1 MPPAMDAAA
10 ELPLIDLDFSLK
22 QKIRFSYSRPE
33 DPVLKKAVIC
43 GIEKLSGQGFFKR
56 HYLDWSNRD
65 HTSENIFAAGIR
77 LLGIT
82 LAHDAEALAAVP
94 TRGPLLVVA
103 NHPYGVADGLGLGDL
118 VTRVR
123 PDTKI
128 MTHSL
133 LCQPPEAQRFMLPVD
148 FGNTAAARQRSARTR
163 REAVQWLKD
172 GHCVALFPAGG
183 VATRQKPTK
192 GPALDLPWH
201 PFVSKLAAVAGVQVL
216 PLFFHGQNSTL
227 FHLAS
232 HTSYPLRI
240 ALLFRETLRQLGS
253 TINVDV
259 GAPVPG
265 ESLPHGEGKEAVAAA
280 LRAITFGLDK
290 TGASSVQPFDWPKH
304 VAT

>member
-10 ELPLIDLDFSLK
+10 ELPLIDFDFSLTE
-22 QKIRFSYSRPE
+22 KIRFSYSRPE

-56 HYLDWSNRD
+56 RYLEWSSRG

-77 LLGIT
+77 LLGID
-82 LAHDAEALAAVP
+82 LAHDPAALAAVP

-103 NHPYGVADGLGLGDL
+103 NHPYGVADGLALGDL

-133 LCQPPEAQRFMLPVD
+133 LCQPPEAQRFLLPVD
-148 FGNTAAARQRSARTR
+148 FGKSSEARQRSARTR
-163 REAVQWLKD
+163 RDAVQWLRD

-183 VATRQKPTK
+183 VATRQKPTQ

-201 PFVSKLAAVAGVQVL
+201 PFVAKLAAVSGVQVL

-232 HTSYPLRI
+232 HLSYPLRI
-240 ALLFRETLRQLGS
+240 ALLFRETLRQLGE
-253 TINVDV
+253 TIRVEV
-259 GAPVPG
+259 GPTVAG
-265 ESLPHGEGKEAVAAA
+265 ESLPHGEGKDAVAAA

-290 TGASSVQPFDWPKH
+290 TGNSSVQAFDWPKH
-304 VAT
+304 VSS